1 MTYYDRLNEFFLENE
16 IEPLSPSAQ
25 LVYLHILHE
34 NNRLQNPNRFRCT
47 NSRIAAMTGLSNQAI
62 TNAKRALTNRGLL
75 EILADK
81 DNPRAGTMYVLPE
94 EAKLHVKSS
103 EQQKG
108 TSGASVSSEI
118 KAAWKQNN
126 DGTPP
131 NETEMFYLA
140 EDVKLH
146 GEDAVK
152 KAIALAGQ
160 KKRGGLSV
168 YFFRLVL
175 GDVVNGKE
183 AKPNARRTTRN
194 SVRYQ
199 FGADE
204 APEC

>member
-1 MTYYDRLNEFFLENE
+1 MTYYDRLNEFFRRIET
-16 IEPLSPSAQ
+16 EPLPPSAQ

-47 NSRIAAMTGLSNQAI
+47 DTRLIGLTGLSANTI
-62 TNAKRALTNRGLL
+62 TSAKRALKNRGYLDFKT
-75 EILADK
+75 DK
-81 DNPRAGTMYVLPE
+81 DARRAGTMYVLPE